1 MNMSFTG
8 RRNHMPTRARGIV
21 LPTVLIMLLILSVAS
36 VVLVEQ
42 ISTQTRMAG
51 NSANTAMSLQ
61 VAEAVLQTATS
72 AVLGGTIPE
81 TAYRANANGLY
92 FFRASNYSPSIK
104 VPWQTTA
111 GWATAI
117 PVSKINTTTD
127 LTTVRQYM
135 IEELPA
141 VVSPGGSTQKA
152 YRITARVIG
161 QGGQGSVMLQ
171 TLYKL

>member
-1 MNMSFTG
+1 MNTSFVHRSSRT
-8 RRNHMPTRARGIV
+8 RGIV

-36 VVLVEQ
+36 VVIVEQ

-51 NSANTAMSLQ
+51 NSANTAISLQ

-72 AVLGGTIPE
+72 QVMAGAYSE
-81 TAYRANANGLY
+81 AQYRANAGGLY
-92 FFRASNYSPSIK
+92 FFRASNYSSSIK
-104 VPWQTTA
+104 VPWQTAA
-111 GWATAI
+111 GWASAKT
-117 PVSKINTTTD
+117 VSSLNPLTD
-127 LTTVRQYM
+127 LTTDRRYI

>member
-1 MNMSFTG
+1 MNTSFVHHRSRT
-8 RRNHMPTRARGIV
+8 RGIV

-36 VVLVEQ
+36 VVIVEQ

-61 VAEAVLQTATS
+61 VAEAVLQTATGKILAGAYS
-72 AVLGGTIPE
+72 EAQ
-81 TAYRANANGLY
+81 YRANAGGLY

-117 PVSKINTTTD
+117 PVAQLNSITD
-127 LTTVRQYM
+127 LTTDRRYM

>member
-1 MNMSFTG
+1 MNMSFT
-8 RRNHMPTRARGIV
+8 RRRTRMQTRARGIV

-72 AVLGGTIPE
+72 AVLAGTYKE
-81 TAYRANANGLY
+81 TEYRANAVGLY

-104 VPWQTTA
+104 LPWQTAA
-111 GWATAI
+111 GWASAKT
-117 PVSKINTTTD
+117 VSNLNPLTD
-127 LTTVRQYM
+127 LTTDRRYI

>member
-1 MNMSFTG
+1 MKICHPN
-8 RRNHMPTRARGIV
+8 RRGKLLQPKGIV

-36 VVLVEQ
+36 MVIVEQ

-51 NSANTAMSLQ
+51 NSANSAMALQ

-72 AVLGGTIPE
+72 QVLAG
-81 TAYRANANGLY
+81 AYSEAQYRSNAAGLY
-92 FFRASNYSPSIK
+92 YFRASNYSTSTP
-104 VPWQTTA
+104 VPWKTAA
-111 GWATAI
+111 GWASAI
-117 PVSKINTTTD
+117 QVALISSTDMTTD
-127 LTTVRQYM
+127 RRYM
-135 IEELPA
+135 IEELPD
-141 VVSPGGSTQKA
+141 VTSPGGSTQKA

>member
-1 MNMSFTG
+1 MNLSFT
-8 RRNHMPTRARGIV
+8 RRTRMQTRTRGIV

-36 VVLVEQ
+36 VVIVEQ

-51 NSANTAMSLQ
+51 NSANAAMSLQ

-72 AVLGGTIPE
+72 AVLAGKYKE
-81 TAYRANANGLY
+81 TDYRANAYGLY
-92 FFRASNYSPSIK
+92 FFRASNYSKLIK
-104 VPWQTTA
+104 VPWETTA
-111 GWATAI
+111 GWATAKT
-117 PVSKINTTTD
+117 VLQINSITD
-127 LTTVRQYM
+127 LTTDRRYM

>member
-1 MNMSFTG
+1 MNLYFTG
-8 RRNHMPTRARGIV
+8 RRNHMQTRARGIV

-36 VVLVEQ
+36 VVIVEQ

-61 VAEAVLQTATS
+61 VAEAVLQTAT
-72 AVLGGTIPE
+72 AQVLAGNITE
-81 TAYRANANGLY
+81 AKYRANAGGY
-92 FFRASNYSPSIK
+92 YYFRASNYSPTAK
-104 VPWQTTA
+104 LPWQTAA
-111 GWATAI
+111 GWASAQ
-117 PVSKINTTTD
+117 PVAKLNAVTDRTTD
-127 LTTVRQYM
+127 RRYI

>member
-1 MNMSFTG
+1 MNIYFMREHIRKPSL
-8 RRNHMPTRARGIV
+8 ARGIV

-36 VVLVEQ
+36 VVIVEQ

-51 NSANTAMSLQ
+51 NSANTAMSLE
-61 VAEAVLQTATS
+61 VAEAVLQTAT
-72 AVLGGTIPE
+72 AQVLAGNISE
-81 TAYRANANGLY
+81 AAFRANAGGY
-92 FFRASNYSPSIK
+92 YYFRASNYSPSVK
-104 VPWQTTA
+104 LPWQTPS
-111 GWATAI
+111 GWASAQSVARLNSTD
-117 PVSKINTTTD
+117 VTTD
-127 LTTVRQYM
+127 RRYI

-141 VVSPGGSTQKA
+141 VISPGGSTQKA

>member
-1 MNMSFTG
+1 MNMSRI
-8 RRNHMPTRARGIV
+8 RRGTRMQTPTRGIV

-72 AVLGGTIPE
+72 AVLASTYKPYQYK
-81 TAYRANANGLY
+81 ADANGLY
-92 FFRASNYSPSIK
+92 FFRASNYSTSIK
-104 VPWQTTA
+104 MPWETAA

-117 PVSKINTTTD
+117 PVSKINSTTD
-127 LTTVRQYM
+127 LTTERRYM

-141 VVSPGGSTQKA
+141 VVSPGGSKQKA

>member
-1 MNMSFTG
+1 MKCYPRHCHT
-8 RRNHMPTRARGIV
+8 PPARGMV

-51 NSANTAMSLQ
+51 NSANTDMSLQ
-61 VAEAVLQTATS
+61 VAEALLQTATS
-72 AVLGGTIPE
+72 QLLSG
-81 TAYRANANGLY
+81 AYTEAEFRADANGLY
-92 FFRASNYSPSIK
+92 YFRASNYSPGNP
-104 VPWQTTA
+104 VPWK
-111 GWATAI
+111 I
-117 PVSKINTTTD
+117 PAVWNTVPQQPVVGPGDTTTD
-127 LTTVRQYM
+127 RRFM

-161 QGGQGSVMLQ
+161 QGQQGTIMLQ
-171 TLYKL
+171 TLYKI